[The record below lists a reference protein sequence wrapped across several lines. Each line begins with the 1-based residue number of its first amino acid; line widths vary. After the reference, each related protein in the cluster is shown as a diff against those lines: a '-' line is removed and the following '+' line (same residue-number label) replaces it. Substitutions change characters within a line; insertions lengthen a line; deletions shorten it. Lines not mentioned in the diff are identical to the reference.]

1 MPVPIG
7 KSDLNLYLYCLAG
20 MIMMK
25 EYKRSGISWGTCTLT
40 HVKMSYI

>member
-7 KSDLNLYLYCLAG
+7 KSDLNLYCLVV

-25 EYKRSGISWGTCTLT
+25 EYKKSGISWETCTLT